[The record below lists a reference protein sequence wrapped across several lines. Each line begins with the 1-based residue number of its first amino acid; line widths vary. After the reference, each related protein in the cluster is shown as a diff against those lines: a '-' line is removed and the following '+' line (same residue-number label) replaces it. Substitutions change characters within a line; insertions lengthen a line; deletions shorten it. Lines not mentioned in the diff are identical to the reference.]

1 VKLAS
6 SRLDPVKPSASA
18 WISQAA
24 KEAKAR
30 GEDVIDLGLGEPDF
44 DTPSHIIEAAHA
56 AALRGETRYPPTNGT
71 LEMRQAVVD
80 KMARENNLSY
90 AVDEVIV
97 SNGAKQVLFNAMMA
111 TLEQGDEVLMCAP
124 YFGQYKD
131 IVLLGRELM
140 RDPHWAFTAAKTLGA
155 DARPVLANQHGFFVG
170 G

>member
-1 VKLAS
+1 MKLAS

-18 WISQAA
+18 WVSQAA

-80 KMARENNLSY
+80 KMAREAVAYGASGVTCRGWCGLYHGRMHRRFRRWSYLKRMLRLIPTARVCGGNLVRS
-90 AVDEVIV
+90 A
-97 SNGAKQVLFNAMMA
+97 
-111 TLEQGDEVLMCAP
+111 LMTFKPFKRSLC
-124 YFGQYKD
+124 
-131 IVLLGRELM
+131 M
-140 RDPHWAFTAAKTLGA
+140 
-155 DARPVLANQHGFFVG
+155 
-170 G
+170 